1 MLLRKSPE
9 EIARRASVSIDAATL
24 HGAQGFLD
32 EVRSGGEA
40 ALRRVAERLGDVK
53 PSEPLVLDRAA
64 IANAAARVPREQVEL
79 LERTAARVRAFAQA
93 QRDSLRPH
101 DMAVPGGR
109 AGHFIAP
116 MEAAGCYAPGGRYP
130 LPSSVLMTA
139 ITARVAG
146 VQTVVVASPKPAP
159 ITIAAAHVAG
169 ADTLLAVGGAQA
181 VGAMAFG
188 IASTTPAIPRCD
200 VIVGPGN
207 RWVTAAKKLV
217 QGEVAI
223 DMLAGPSE
231 LLIIADDSADPATV
245 AADLLAQAEHDTD
258 AVPTLVTTSES
269 LTTRV
274 SAELEKQLA
283 TLPTAATARAALNNG
298 GVVLAASIDDA
309 IAIADRVAP
318 EHLQVMTRDAR
329 AVAERL
335 RHYGAVFIGSRSAE
349 IFGDYGVGPN
359 HVLPT
364 AGTARFSA
372 GLSVFHFLRIRTW
385 LEMTADAG
393 EVSRAVTDA
402 AALARLEG
410 LEAHARAAEQRLRA

>member
-24 HGAQGFLD
+24 HGAQTILD
-32 EVRSGGEA
+32 EVRSGGEP

-53 PSEPLVLDRAA
+53 PGEPLVLDRAA
-64 IANAAARVPREQVEL
+64 IATVAAGVPRDQVEL
-79 LERTAARVRAFAQA
+79 LERTASRIRVFAQA
-93 QRDSLRPH
+93 QRDTLHSL

-116 MEAAGCYAPGGRYP
+116 MDAAGCYAPGGRYP

-146 VQTVVVASPKPAP
+146 VRTVVVASPKPAP

-169 ADTLLAVGGAQA
+169 ADMLLAVGGAQA
-181 VGAMAFG
+181 VGAMTFG
-188 IASTTPAIPRCD
+188 IGTTAPAIPRCD

-231 LLIIADDSADPATV
+231 LLIIADETADPAAV

-269 LTTRV
+269 LVARV
-274 SAELEKQLA
+274 NAELEKQLA

-309 IAIADRVAP
+309 ITIADRVAP

-329 AVAERL
+329 AVAEKL
-335 RHYGAVFIGSRSAE
+335 SHYGAVFIGSRSAE

-385 LEMTADAG
+385 LEMNAPDLAA
-393 EVSRAVTDA
+393 AVRDA
-402 AALARLEG
+402 ATLARLEG
-410 LEAHARAAEQRLRA
+410 LEAHARAAEQRLRV

>member
-24 HGAQGFLD
+24 HGAQGILD
-32 EVRSGGEA
+32 DVRSGGEA
-40 ALRRVAERLGDVK
+40 SLRRVAERLGDVK
-53 PSEPLVLDRAA
+53 PGEPLVFDRAA

-79 LERTAARVRAFAQA
+79 LERTASRVRAFAQA
-93 QRDSLRPH
+93 QRDALRPL

-116 MEAAGCYAPGGRYP
+116 MDAAGCYAPGGRYP

-146 VQTVVVASPKPAP
+146 VKTVIVASPKPAP

-169 ADTLLAVGGAQA
+169 ADMLLAVGGAQA
-181 VGAMAFG
+181 IGAMAFG
-188 IASTTPAIPRCD
+188 IASTAPAIPRCD

-207 RWVTAAKKLV
+207 RWVTAAKKQV

-258 AVPTLVTTSES
+258 AVPTLVTISES
-269 LTTRV
+269 LATRV

-283 TLPTAATARAALNNG
+283 TLPTAATARAALSNG
-298 GVVLAASIDDA
+298 GFVLASSIDDA
-309 IAIADRVAP
+309 ISVADRVAP

-329 AVAERL
+329 AVAEKL
-335 RHYGAVFIGSRSAE
+335 SHYGAVFIGSRSAE

-385 LEMTADAG
+385 LEMNAAAN
-393 EVSRAVTDA
+393 EVAHAVSDA

-410 LEAHARAAEQRLRA
+410 LEAHARAAEVRLR